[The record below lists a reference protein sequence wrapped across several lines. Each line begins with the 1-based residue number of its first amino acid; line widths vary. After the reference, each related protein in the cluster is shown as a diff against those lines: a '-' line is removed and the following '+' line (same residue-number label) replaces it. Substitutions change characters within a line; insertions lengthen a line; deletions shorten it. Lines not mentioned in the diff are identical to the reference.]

1 MADQTAQSIPER
13 PKDTPADEAGAVAPA
28 EGEKGPSK
36 SALKKAAKEKEKVR
50 YECAS
55 RTNNKSLTARH
66 RLRRQL
72 SARPPRRHRRRS
84 RTPTMF
90 RPRTTASCP

>member
-1 MADQTAQSIPER
+1 VIHPTFWRQSTKDPALLVARNIVRHRHTIMADQTAQAIPER

-50 YECAS
+50 YEFAS
-55 RTNNKSLTARH
+55 
-66 RLRRQL
+66 
-72 SARPPRRHRRRS
+72 
-84 RTPTMF
+84 PT
-90 RPRTTASCP
+90 TT

>member
-1 MADQTAQSIPER
+1 MADQIAQSIPER

-50 YECAS
+50 YAFAS
-55 RTNNKSLTARH
+55 QTSNMLIAIH
-66 RLRRQL
+66 RPRRQL
-72 SARPPRRHRRRS
+72 SARPPRKHRRRS
-84 RTPTMF
+84 KMPTMF

>member
-1 MADQTAQSIPER
+1 MADQTTQSIPER

-50 YECAS
+50 YDSA
-55 RTNNKSLTARH
+55 AR
-66 RLRRQL
+66 
-72 SARPPRRHRRRS
+72 
-84 RTPTMF
+84 M
-90 RPRTTASCP
+90 TTSY